1 MKKARLNK
9 QVDKKEDSVENF
21 TTKTKIITTLILL
34 LTLGGFYYLTV
45 KIVDKQKKET
55 KEENKTINVRE
66 DNDINYSDIEGIK
79 DSSYYVLLYKEDDEK
94 NSQYDTYINSLK
106 NSNHGMEYY
115 YINLSKEENKDLL
128 SDKEELKDLKKL
140 KVKDTTLIFV
150 EDGKIKENYVGSEKI
165 LNQLMSYFIKV
176 AEDNN
181 KDFDDVDE
189 SNSNSNK
196 EKTEKSNSNKEEK
209 KDK

>member
-9 QVDKKEDSVENF
+9 QVNKEKKSTENF
-21 TTKTKIITTLILL
+21 TTKTKIITMLILL

-45 KIVDKQKKET
+45 KIVDKQNKEIE
-55 KEENKTINVRE
+55 EENKTINVRE
-66 DNDINYSDIEGIK
+66 NNNINYSDIENIK
-79 DSSYYVLLYKEDDEK
+79 DSSYYLLLDKEDDEN

-106 NSNHGMEYY
+106 NSSYGVEYY
-115 YINLSKEENKDLL
+115 YIDLSKDENKDLL
-128 SDKEELKDLKKL
+128 GDKEELKDLKSL

-150 EDGKIKENYVGSEKI
+150 EDGKIKETYVGSEKI

-181 KDFDDVDE
+181 DE
-189 SNSNSNK
+189 LEEFNEPDSNSNK
-196 EKTEKSNSNKEEK
+196 EETEKSNSNK
-209 KDK
+209 DK